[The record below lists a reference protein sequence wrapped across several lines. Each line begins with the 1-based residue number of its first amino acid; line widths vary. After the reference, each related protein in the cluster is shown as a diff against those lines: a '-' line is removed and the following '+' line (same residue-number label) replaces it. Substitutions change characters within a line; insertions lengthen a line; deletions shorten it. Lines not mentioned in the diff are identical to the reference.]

1 MLNKIILILNIA
13 SKSLI
18 KNRLRTILTILG
30 IVIGITAVIVV
41 MSAGEGLKQQV
52 TSQLDA
58 FGSNIIQIETK
69 IPSKSRNSSDN
80 AFAQAQG
87 VQITTLT
94 KEDGQAICKIKNI
107 ANHYAALI
115 DQEVINYLDDNKLI
129 TIIGTEPAFIEMDK
143 SEIAQGRF
151 FTEEEVNN
159 LSRVVVLGSKIANDL
174 FGNQNPLDQQVKIGK
189 NQFRVIGVLEER
201 GNTFGLD
208 FDNIAY
214 LPLDTLQKVIMG
226 VNHVQWITAQ
236 YKNPSLEIQTAEEIT
251 ELLRNRHQ
259 ISDPEKD
266 DFSVTTMSEARE
278 IVDTIFNTI
287 TLLLIALAGIS
298 LLVGGVGIMNIMYV
312 SVSERTFEIGLRKA
326 VGAKKSQILWQF
338 LLEAIIVTLLGGIVG
353 IILGFLISWL
363 ITLIAQQLNFNWSF
377 ILPIQSIII
386 AFGFCSA
393 VGLIFGY
400 YPAKTAAEMDVIK
413 ALIKQE

>member
-1 MLNKIILILNIA
+1 MLNKIILILNVA

-80 AFAQAQG
+80 AFTQAQG

-94 KEDGQAICKIKNI
+94 KEDGQAISKIKNI

-115 DQEVINYLDDNKLI
+115 DQEIINYLDDNKLI
-129 TIIGTEPAFIEMDK
+129 TIIGTEPSFIEMDK

-174 FGNQNPLDQQVKIGK
+174 FGNQNPLNQQVKIGK

-214 LPLDTLQKVIMG
+214 LPLDTLQKLIMG

-259 ISDPEKD
+259 ISNPEKD

-338 LLEAIIVTLLGGIVG
+338 LLEAIIITLLGGIIG